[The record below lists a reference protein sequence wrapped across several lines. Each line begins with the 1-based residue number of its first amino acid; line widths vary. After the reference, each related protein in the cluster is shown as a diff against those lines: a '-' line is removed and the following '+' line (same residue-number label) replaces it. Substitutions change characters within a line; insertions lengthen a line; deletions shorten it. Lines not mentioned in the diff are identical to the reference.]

1 MKISVVIPSIGNRNL
16 IPTLRS
22 INESSINVDEIIISI
37 PCQVDINVDKFK
49 KFKNI
54 IVFNSKVKG
63 QVAQRIEGFKIAK
76 NDCVVQMDDDIILE
90 KKCIEIMQDFLK
102 NNHNSAVSAHF
113 HDIISKK
120 SIYSKVDNRSFSN
133 SFFLSELNYFT
144 NKFRNKIYNKIK
156 MGNNSN
162 QNGDISISGFE
173 TYPNFQ
179 EHSEP
184 FISGWIPGGCI
195 MHLKKNLVLS
205 NFFPYSGKA
214 YCEDLFHS
222 IALKKNKIKLY
233 YHTNAKAFLE
243 IENIKSSFKIY
254 IKHLRADF
262 QIRKKLVEQN
272 KLSKSRM
279 YLVYIIKTISYL
291 FR

>member
-90 KKCIEIMQDFLK
+90 KKCLEIMHDFFT
-102 NNHNSAVSAHF
+102 NNHNAAVSAHF
-113 HDIISKK
+113 HDRISKK
-120 SIYSKVDNRSFSN
+120 SIYSKVEGLSFSN
-133 SFFLSELNYFT
+133 SFFLSELDYF
-144 NKFRNKIYNKIK
+144 KNKIYNKIK
-156 MGNNSN
+156 TANNSN
-162 QNGDISISGFE
+162 LNGDISISGFE

-179 EHSEP
+179 YHKEP
-184 FISGWIPGGCI
+184 FISGWIPGGCV
-195 MHLKKNLVLS
+195 MHLKKNLILS
-205 NFFPYSGKA
+205 NFFPFQGKA

-222 IALKKNKIKLY
+222 IALKKNNIKLY
-233 YHTNAKAFLE
+233 YHLDAIAFLE
-243 IENIKSSFKIY
+243 IENIKSNFKMY
-254 IKHLRADF
+254 IKHLKADF
-262 QIRKKLVEQN
+262 IIRTQLVEQN

-279 YLVYIIKTISYL
+279 FLVYLIKLFSYL
-291 FR
+291 LK

>member
-1 MKISVVIPSIGNRNL
+1 LKISIVIPSIGNRDL

-22 INESSINVDEIIISI
+22 IDQSSINVDEIIISVPDKVNI
-37 PCQVDINVDKFK
+37 SKDKFTN
-49 KFKNI
+49 FKNV
-54 IVFNSKVKG
+54 IVFSSKVIG

-76 NDCVVQMDDDIILE
+76 NDYVVQMDDDIVLE
-90 KKCIEIMQDFLK
+90 KYCLELMYSFIKK
-102 NNHNSAVSAHF
+102 NHSIAISAHF
-113 HDIISKK
+113 HDITSKK

-222 IALKKNKIKLY
+222 IALKNNNIKLY

-243 IENIKSSFKIY
+243 IENIKSSFKNY

>member
-1 MKISVVIPSIGNRNL
+1 MKITVVIPSIGNRDL

-22 INESSINVDEIIISI
+22 IDQSSVKVDEIIISVPDKVSI
-37 PCQVDINVDKFK
+37 SNDKFRN
-49 KFKNI
+49 FKNV
-54 IVFNSKVKG
+54 IVLNSKVKG

-76 NDCVVQMDDDIILE
+76 NDYVVQMDDDIILE
-90 KKCIEIMQDFLK
+90 KHCLELMYVFIR
-102 NNHNSAVSAHF
+102 NNHNTAISAHF
-113 HDIISKK
+113 HDMKLKK

-133 SFFLSELNYFT
+133 SFFLS
-144 NKFRNKIYNKIK
+144 KFRDKIYNKIK
-156 MGNNSN
+156 MGNNN
-162 QNGDISISGFE
+162 YQNGDISISGFE

-179 EHSEP
+179 EFSEP
-184 FISGWIPGGCI
+184 FISGWIPGGCV
-195 MHLKKNLVLS
+195 MHLKKNLILS
-205 NFFPYSGKA
+205 NFFPFQGKA

-222 IALKKNKIKLY
+222 IALKNNNIKLY

-243 IENIKSSFKIY
+243 IENIKSSFKNY

>member
-90 KKCIEIMQDFLK
+90 KKCLEIMHDFLK
-102 NNHNSAVSAHF
+102 NNHNAAVSAHF
-113 HDIISKK
+113 HDRISKK
-120 SIYSKVDNRSFSN
+120 SIYSKVEGLSFSN
-133 SFFLSELNYFT
+133 SFFLSELDYF
-144 NKFRNKIYNKIK
+144 KNKIYNKIRTA
-156 MGNNSN
+156 NNSN
-162 QNGDISISGFE
+162 LNGDISISGFE
-173 TYPNFQ
+173 IYPNFQ
-179 EHSEP
+179 YHKEP
-184 FISGWIPGGCI
+184 FISGWIPGGCV
-195 MHLKKNLVLS
+195 MHLKKNLILS
-205 NFFPYSGKA
+205 NFFPFQGKA

-222 IALKKNKIKLY
+222 IALKKNNIKLY
-233 YHTNAKAFLE
+233 YHLNAIAFLE
-243 IENIKSSFKIY
+243 IENIKSNFKMY

-262 QIRKKLVEQN
+262 IIRSQLVEQN

-279 YLVYIIKTISYL
+279 FLVYLIKLFSYL
-291 FR
+291 LK